1 MPETIPE
8 ELKGFVET
16 EIASGKY
23 RSPEEVVATALRL
36 LKERERRLDGLR
48 ADLHIGL
55 EQLEKG
61 QGTVIADETAHDAF
75 FADMEKRLQQG
86 LAGQNGGI

>member
-8 ELKGFVET
+8 ELKEFVDT
-16 EIASGKY
+16 EIAAGKY
-23 RSPEEVVATALRL
+23 RSPEEVIATALRL
-36 LKERERRLDGLR
+36 LQERERRLNGLR

-61 QGTVIADETAHDAF
+61 EGTVIADEAAHDAF
-75 FADMEKRLQQG
+75 FEEMENRLQQG
-86 LAGQNGGI
+86 LAG